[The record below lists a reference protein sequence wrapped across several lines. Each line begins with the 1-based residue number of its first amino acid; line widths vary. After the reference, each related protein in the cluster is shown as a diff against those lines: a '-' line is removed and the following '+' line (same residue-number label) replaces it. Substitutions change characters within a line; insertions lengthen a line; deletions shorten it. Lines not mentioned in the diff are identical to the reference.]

1 MLVYADAAA
10 TTRMSQAAFEIMQ
23 PYFRDFYG
31 NPSSSHFIGQKA
43 AEALRYAREQI
54 ARCIHAEPEEIY
66 FTSGGTEADNWAVHI
81 ADEILLDSTRTERR
95 SSEIEHHAVLNPL
108 RFHGISRPIPVNEDG
123 IVDVRDADL
132 AMGTTVGFVSIM
144 LANNEIGTIQPIQE
158 IARTCA
164 ERNVLF
170 HTDAVQA
177 VGHIPVDV
185 KALGV
190 DMLSAS
196 AHKFHGPKGVGFLY
210 VRNGVDVSPLVHGG
224 GQERGKRSGTENLPG
239 IVGMAAALEEATSK
253 LSFTVPKVTAMRER
267 MIEGLAK
274 IPGSILNGDRER
286 RLPGIVNFCFDGVD
300 GETLVILLSER
311 GIMASSGSACMTG
324 SREPS
329 HVLTAIGRDEDMA
342 KSALRLSIDDTNT
355 EEEIDYI
362 LKTVPSCVEYLRSI
376 SPRG

>member
-23 PYFRDFYG
+23 PYYRDFYG
-31 NPSSSHFIGQKA
+31 NPSSSHFVGQKA
-43 AEALRYAREQI
+43 AEALQYAREQI

-66 FTSGGTEADNWAVHI
+66 FTSGGTEADNWAVYMGFDVI
-81 ADEILLDSTRTERR
+81 FNTTRKEMRA
-95 SSEIEHHAVLNPL
+95 SAIEHHALLNKLPL
-108 RFHGISRPIPVNEDG
+108 TSKKIPVTEDG
-123 IVDVRDADL
+123 IVDVRDVDL
-132 AMGTTVGFVSIM
+132 AIGTTTGFVSIM

-158 IARTCA
+158 IAKTCA

-196 AHKFHGPKGVGFLY
+196 AHKFHGTKGVGFLY
-210 VRNGVDVSPLVHGG
+210 VRDGIGMESMIKGG
-224 GQERGKRSGTENLPG
+224 GQERGYRSGTENLPG
-239 IVGMAAALEEATSK
+239 IVGMAAALEEATSQM
-253 LSFTVPKVTAMRER
+253 SVTIPRVTAMRER
-267 MIEGLAK
+267 LIEGLAK

-300 GETLVILLSER
+300 GETLVVLLSER

-329 HVLTAIGRDEDMA
+329 HVLMSIGRDEEMA

-355 EEEIDYI
+355 DEEIEYI